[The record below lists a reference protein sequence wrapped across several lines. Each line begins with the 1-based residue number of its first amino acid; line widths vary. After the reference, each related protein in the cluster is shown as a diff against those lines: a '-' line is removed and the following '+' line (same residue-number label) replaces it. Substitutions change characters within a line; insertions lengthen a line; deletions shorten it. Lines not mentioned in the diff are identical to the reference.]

1 MLQPLLLPIW
11 ERLKQNHYS
20 IILRWK
26 PNRNEPFYN
35 AFERLKW
42 LKESNQI
49 TYTFSK
55 IIPKAFILN
64 WLPFILKQHLVS
76 PHIAPEEMRL
86 KEVKWFFGITRWLF
100 GEEWIWFLCLWF
112 LKTILS
118 PTKLYKSVT
127 KKKDLKNR
135 CLHCKKNFQMAWLR
149 VNDTQNSSYL
159 DICVGSMII
168 WLSLINWLS

>member
-11 ERLKQNHYS
+11 QRLKQNHYS

-42 LKESNQI
+42 LKESNQT

-55 IIPKAFILN
+55 IITKAFILN

-86 KEVKWFFGITRWLF
+86 KEVKWFFGITQWLF
-100 GEEWIWFLCLWF
+100 GEEGIWFLCLWF

-127 KKKDLKNR
+127 KKKDHLEPGSIIFLPHRFDSYITLNTEYHNKREYMPHDEEGNG
-135 CLHCKKNFQMAWLR
+135 
-149 VNDTQNSSYL
+149 DTF
-159 DICVGSMII
+159 
-168 WLSLINWLS
+168 